1 MKVCVF
7 FECSERI
14 KKAFM
19 DRGHEAHSC
28 DLKPGELG
36 LPNHHQ
42 CDFRELLDEPFD
54 LGIFHPDCTD
64 VANSGVRWLF
74 TIPGRYESM
83 VESCRI
89 FNLCLNA
96 PNIKR
101 KCLEN
106 PIQHKYAR
114 QFIRKYD
121 QIIHPHY
128 FGEPESKATC
138 LWLVGLPILKRT
150 HWLDK
155 SEIRQST
162 WREAPSEER
171 KTNRARTFNAVAEA
185 MAEQWGNLLNTSSNQ
200 I

>member
-1 MKVCVF
+1 MKACVF

-14 KKAFM
+14 KKALL
-19 DRGHEAHSC
+19 DVGVDAHSC
-28 DLKPGELG
+28 DLKPGEQG

-42 CDFRELLDEPFD
+42 CDFRELLSEHWD
-54 LGIFHPDCTD
+54 LGIFHPDCTR

-74 TIPGRYESM
+74 VIPGRYEGM
-83 VESCRI
+83 IDDCEL

-106 PIQHKYAR
+106 PIQHRYAR
-114 QFIRKYD
+114 EWIRSYD

-138 LWLVGLPILKRT
+138 LWLENLPLLKRT
-150 HWLDK
+150 HYLDK
-155 SEIRQST
+155 SEIKQSV
-162 WREAPSEER
+162 WREAPSPER

-185 MAEQWGNLLNTSSNQ
+185 MAEQWGNLEGLEG
-200 I
+200 

>member
-1 MKVCVF
+1 MKICIF

-14 KKAFM
+14 KKAFL
-19 DRGHEAHSC
+19 DRGHDAHSC

-42 CDFRELLDEPFD
+42 CDFRELLNESFD
-54 LGIFHPDCTD
+54 LGIFHPDCTRMS
-64 VANSGVRWLF
+64 NSGVRWLF
-74 TIPGRYESM
+74 VIPGRYEGM
-83 VESCRI
+83 IEDCKI

-101 KCLEN
+101 KCVEN

-114 QFIRKYD
+114 EFIRKYD

-138 LWLVGLPILKRT
+138 LWLDNLPLLKRT
-150 HWLDK
+150 YFLDK
-155 SEIRQST
+155 TEIKQSI
-162 WREAPSEER
+162 WHEAPTPER

-185 MAEQWGNLLNTSSNQ
+185 MAEQRGNLG
-200 I
+200 